1 MVYSYKETLDHEKIS
16 LNAPEKNTGKQ
27 WACEVSYD
35 NSKFLIKTPR
45 IKIDKQTGVL
55 IFKVENKKDFIDCL
69 ESVENIICENIHKN
83 SEKFFSGKS
92 FSKDK
97 IISSVSPSWDIDD
110 SGYAYLQP
118 SMEEKE
124 LKDIKC
130 LDMFNNAISYK
141 DLQENVS
148 VILHVKSVSFVKK
161 LFTINYKIDLIKMT
175 KFTEKV
181 NDPFDVEIVTSKI
194 AEVEINPTVNE
205 ELQDE
210 TVLQENKESHD
221 NADFFD

>member
-1 MVYSYKETLDHEKIS
+1 
-16 LNAPEKNTGKQ
+16 
-27 WACEVSYD
+27 
-35 NSKFLIKTPR
+35 
-45 IKIDKQTGVL
+45 
-55 IFKVENKKDFIDCL
+55 
-69 ESVENIICENIHKN
+69 
-83 SEKFFSGKS
+83 
-92 FSKDK
+92 
-97 IISSVSPSWDIDD
+97 
-110 SGYAYLQP
+110 
-118 SMEEKE
+118 MEEKE

-130 LDMFNNAISYK
+130 LDMFNNSISYE

-210 TVLQENKESHD
+210 SVLQENKESHD